1 MEKKEDFQ
9 GEEPRENATLYREKT
24 MPGQTNFHAG
34 SLKFENQNS
43 VRCHRC
49 DGLMAREFCF
59 DIQDETGNYG
69 FWAFR
74 CMQCGEILDP
84 LILQN
89 RFVQHPLLFK
99 NRARRKMVIANIH
112 S

>member
-1 MEKKEDFQ
+1 MAY
-9 GEEPRENATLYREKT
+9 RENTKSS
-24 MPGQTNFHAG
+24 QTNLHAEY
-34 SLKFENQNS
+34 LKFEGQNS
-43 VRCHRC
+43 VRCYRC
-49 DGLMAREFCF
+49 EGLMAREFCF
-59 DIQDETGNYG
+59 DLHDETGNNG

-89 RFVQHPLLFK
+89 RFGQHPFVLK
-99 NRARRKMVIANIH
+99 NRARRKEVIATLK